1 MRVAFTMLAQ
11 LASLAVVGE
20 ARAQG
25 RPATEVTITA
35 PSASTIVVGTAELS
49 AAVTTTP
56 AATVRS
62 VEFFVD
68 GVPACTA
75 PRAPFTCTHAF
86 GERVTPHLVR
96 ALVTMNDGTYAAT
109 SVITAVP
116 FGELTDVSAVLVS
129 AVVTDKKKR
138 FVKGLTQD
146 DFRIVDS
153 GKPQS
158 IMFFES
164 EKVPTD
170 IVLAVDASASM
181 TESQPILKAAVKRFL
196 TQLQSRGHVR
206 ATVLGFNQ
214 APFTVTRSDVPLPQ
228 QLAAVDAIDPRG
240 RSHVFDAILS
250 GIRSF
255 RPQVSRKAVIVFTDG
270 DDNGSLS
277 SIPAIRRRLGESDAT
292 LYVITHGKAGE
303 KESARKAVSELAG
316 LSGGRPIQ
324 IGKVDELGVALDQIV
339 DDLSN
344 LYLMGYMPTDPPAM
358 GEFRAYTVTTRTRDQ
373 KVRTREG
380 YRMHRVDE

>member
-1 MRVAFTMLAQ
+1 MRVGYLA
-11 LASLAVVGE
+11 LALIAGLAG
-20 ARAQG
+20 ASQAQAQV
-25 RPATEVTITA
+25 RPAADIAITSPA
-35 PSASTIVVGTAELS
+35 ASTVAVGTSDLS
-49 AAVTTTP
+49 ATVS
-56 AATVRS
+56 TVRPSDVTS

-68 GVPACTA
+68 GVPACAAT
-75 PRAPFTCTHAF
+75 RAPFSCSHAF

-96 ALVTMNDGTYAAT
+96 ALATMADGSYAAT

-116 FGELTDVSAVLVS
+116 FGELTDVSAVLVT

-138 FVKGLTQD
+138 FVKGLTKD
-146 DFRIVDS
+146 DFQIVDN

-170 IVLAVDASASM
+170 VVLAVDASASM

-196 TQLQSRGHVR
+196 SQLQSRGHVR

-214 APFTVTRSDVPLPQ
+214 APFTVTRTDVPLAQ
-228 QLAAVDAIDPRG
+228 QLAAVDGIRPVG
-240 RSHVFDAILS
+240 RSHVFDAIIS
-250 GIRSF
+250 GIRAF

-316 LSGGRPIQ
+316 LSGGRPIH
-324 IGKVDELGVALDQIV
+324 IDRLDELGVALDNIV

-344 LYLMGYMPTDPPAM
+344 LYLMGYMPSDPPAM
-358 GEFRAYTVTTRTRDQ
+358 GDFRPYTVTTKSRDQ
-373 KVRTREG
+373 KVRTRDG